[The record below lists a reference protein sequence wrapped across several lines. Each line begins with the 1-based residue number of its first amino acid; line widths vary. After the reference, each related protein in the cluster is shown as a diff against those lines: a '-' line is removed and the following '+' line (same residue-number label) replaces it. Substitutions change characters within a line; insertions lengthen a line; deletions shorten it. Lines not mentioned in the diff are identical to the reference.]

1 MVQGCGPCTVKQL
14 YQVRPTASYALY
26 GQNLTP
32 CAWFSHFHHIQC
44 IKTAISN
51 IVQSVE
57 HFNFSSLFLKQ
68 KLIDIFLIFL
78 NLSVPSLAR
87 TTITT
92 PSRGTG
98 WFWHRLVLKFCRFQF
113 LDFPGPFTAKQRL
126 FDDCRP
132 ANHVRHGIRHLQV
145 PGQPS
150 YSKE

>member
-1 MVQGCGPCTVKQL
+1 MVVQGCGPCTVKQL

-68 KLIDIFLIFL
+68 KLIDIFLGRGCIFLIFL
-78 NLSVPSLAR
+78 NLSVPGFAR
-87 TTITT
+87 TTITRT
-92 PSRGTG
+92 TISEKLSSNFCELKIRRGI
-98 WFWHRLVLKFCRFQF
+98 LKNF
-113 LDFPGPFTAKQRL
+113 
-126 FDDCRP
+126 
-132 ANHVRHGIRHLQV
+132 
-145 PGQPS
+145 
-150 YSKE
+150 SKKVILAFISFREVFMYI